1 MSEMT
6 MTECEEKTGPG
17 VWRTAAL
24 AVSITAFSSSGY
36 AMPGTGGDADAHYLI
51 HKGNWVHDEAIECR
65 AQRGEA
71 DAIAN
76 EAPDAPRVL
85 AALRESLGLSIT
97 DLARVLDVSRP
108 TIYAWMKGET
118 EPRSELWP
126 RLREMEQLAS
136 QAEAYSL
143 PRPARLVRR
152 PLADGASLLDRLLTG
167 REVEE
172 AHLQALADLA
182 RTEELQRAKPKGGAA
197 RPARDVASEY
207 GRPAG

>member
-1 MSEMT
+1 MI
-6 MTECEEKTGPG
+6 ECEEKTGPG

-65 AQRGEA
+65 AHQGET

-76 EAPDAPRVL
+76 EVPDAPRLL
-85 AALRESLGLSIT
+85 ATLRESLGLSIT
-97 DLARVLDVSRP
+97 DLARVFDVSRP

-136 QAEAYSL
+136 RAQQYSL
-143 PRPARLVRR
+143 SRPARLVRR
-152 PLADGASLLDRLLTG
+152 PVLDGTSLLGRLQAG
-167 REVEE
+167 QEVEE
-172 AHLQALADLA
+172 EHLQALADLS
-182 RTEELQRAKPKGGAA
+182 RDEETKRAKPRGGAA
-197 RPARDVASEY
+197 RPAEDVAAEY
-207 GRPAG
+207 GRPTG